1 MDMERLKNLIT
12 AYQKHFWQY
21 SSKEYNETNV
31 RNEFVNPFFE
41 ILGWDVLNKRNL
53 PQHMREV
60 RHEASVLVKEEGRNK
75 KKKPDYAFYLGS
87 EGCFFLETKKP
98 AVNIMESKESAFQT
112 RRYGWNGN
120 LKASVLTNFTDL
132 IIYDTT
138 IRPNENDDVT
148 TAMVAHFHYT
158 DYEEQIDE
166 ISRLLSYK
174 SITSGTFQEIF
185 ADRNSSIKKEPF
197 DQYFLNQISAWRL
210 KLGQNIFEMSSNI
223 DEESLNIFVQRLINR
238 IVFLRICEDRNL
250 EEYAQLKNIQNFGEL
265 KKIFMDADKKYNS
278 GLFDLLDEERIKIA
292 DQVLI
297 DIFKE
302 LYYPNSCYEFSIVD
316 PYIIGQIYEL
326 FLEEKLAIQENG
338 LKIIKKPE
346 IVDAQGV
353 VNTPKN
359 ITDIVVKETLE
370 PLYQTNSFHQWE
382 TYHVLDI
389 CCGSGNFLLSA
400 YEYIVN
406 QYITYFVENDME
418 QAISS
423 GWIIPKGED
432 AYALTYIR
440 KVLILKNNIFGLDI
454 DSLAVEVAKFSL
466 LIKLIEDSSL
476 NEMQDYRKSHHCKI
490 LPNCNCSAPR

>member
-174 SITSGTFQEIF
+174 SITS
-185 ADRNSSIKKEPF
+185 
-197 DQYFLNQISAWRL
+197 RL
-210 KLGQNIFEMSSNI
+210 
-223 DEESLNIFVQRLINR
+223 
-238 IVFLRICEDRNL
+238 
-250 EEYAQLKNIQNFGEL
+250 
-265 KKIFMDADKKYNS
+265 
-278 GLFDLLDEERIKIA
+278 
-292 DQVLI
+292 
-297 DIFKE
+297 
-302 LYYPNSCYEFSIVD
+302 
-316 PYIIGQIYEL
+316 
-326 FLEEKLAIQENG
+326 
-338 LKIIKKPE
+338 
-346 IVDAQGV
+346 
-353 VNTPKN
+353 
-359 ITDIVVKETLE
+359 
-370 PLYQTNSFHQWE
+370 
-382 TYHVLDI
+382 
-389 CCGSGNFLLSA
+389 
-400 YEYIVN
+400 
-406 QYITYFVENDME
+406 
-418 QAISS
+418 
-423 GWIIPKGED
+423 
-432 AYALTYIR
+432 
-440 KVLILKNNIFGLDI
+440 
-454 DSLAVEVAKFSL
+454 
-466 LIKLIEDSSL
+466 
-476 NEMQDYRKSHHCKI
+476 
-490 LPNCNCSAPR
+490 